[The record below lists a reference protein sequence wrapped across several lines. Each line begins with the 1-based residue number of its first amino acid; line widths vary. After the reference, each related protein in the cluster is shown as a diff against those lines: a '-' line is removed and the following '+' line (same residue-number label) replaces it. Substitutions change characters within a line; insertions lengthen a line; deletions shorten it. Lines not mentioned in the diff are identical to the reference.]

1 MIQKRGQSNPKYI
14 FFSKKLKKTTDFSD
28 FGT

>member
-14 FFSKKLKKTTDFSD
+14 ISFKKP
-28 FGT
+28 